1 MRYSSI
7 SFLSRDQISTLQ
19 GLYSIAVHLSL
30 MHQESA
36 GHSNIK
42 NKPNRLSGETSP
54 YLLQHAY
61 NPVEWY
67 PWGEEALQ
75 RAKNEDKPIFLSIG
89 YSACHWCHVMAH
101 ESFEDN
107 EVARIMNDNFIN
119 IKVDREERPDL
130 DDIYQRACQLATG
143 TGGWPLSVF
152 LTPDQK
158 PFYVGT
164 YFPKDGSSHYNMPG
178 FRNILLQLADA
189 YKNKRSEIQAASG
202 EFTHALSQTSL
213 DLVVRP
219 EIIENTSLGRSILDE
234 AAVGLLQMGDK
245 IYGGFG
251 HAPKFPNAS
260 NLMFLL
266 RYYDISGINRF
277 RDFVI
282 FTSDKMAE
290 GGIHDHLGGGF
301 ARYATD
307 QKWLIPHF
315 EKMLYDNAL
324 LSQLYGEL
332 YQITKAEPYLQV
344 MCKTLDYVIRE
355 MTHPEGGFYSAQDA
369 DSEGEEGKFYLWK
382 KNEIES
388 IIGDKTVS
396 DIFCEHFGVTEGGN
410 FEGKNILNVRVPTA
424 NLAKNNNKTLE
435 KITEILDDASAKLFA
450 AREDRVKPGRDEK
463 ILTSWNGLMISGFA
477 KAYAVSGD
485 KRYLNAANNAV
496 NFIENKLTSN
506 DGRLRRTFKDGQ
518 SKLNGYLEDYAFYVN
533 GLLDLFAANSKEEYL
548 RKSVKYTDFMLQHF
562 WDAKEGNL
570 FFTSDD
576 HEQLIS
582 RTKNFY
588 DLAIPSGNSIAASNL
603 LKLYHYTQKNMYL
616 DNAVGIMKTGS
627 QSAAENPFGF
637 GQMLNSIYL
646 YVKNPVEVTVILSDT
661 DNSSINN
668 PSLAAWLNKQFLP
681 NGIVG
686 MVHVNELEKLQ
697 EYPFFKG
704 RQPQGAPETAYVC
717 KNFSCSLPM
726 QSIEM
731 LEREIIAS

>member
-1 MRYSSI
+1 M
-7 SFLSRDQISTLQ
+7 QHESTDH
-19 GLYSIAVHLSL
+19 A
-30 MHQESA
+30 
-36 GHSNIK
+36 NIR
-42 NKPNRLSGETSP
+42 KPNRLAKETSP

-61 NPVEWY
+61 NPVDWY

-75 RAKNEDKPIFLSIG
+75 KAKHADKPIFLSIG

-107 EVARIMNDNFIN
+107 EVAKIMNENFIN

-143 TGGWPLSVF
+143 TGGWPLSIF
-152 LTPDQK
+152 LTPEQK

-189 YKNKRSEIQAASG
+189 YKNKKGEIQAASS
-202 EFTHALSQTSL
+202 EFTHALSQTAM
-213 DLVVRP
+213 DLVVRA
-219 EIIENTSLGRSILDE
+219 EITEKISLERSILDE
-234 AAVGLLQMGDK
+234 AALVLLQMGDT

-277 RDFVI
+277 RDFVV
-282 FTSDKMAE
+282 FTADKMAE

-307 QKWLIPHF
+307 QKWLVPHF

-324 LSQLYGEL
+324 LSQMYAEL
-332 YQITKAEPYLQV
+332 YQITKAETYMQIT
-344 MCKTLDYVIRE
+344 CKTLDYVIRE
-355 MTHPEGGFYSAQDA
+355 MTHPDGGLYSAQDA

-382 KNEIES
+382 KKEIES
-388 IIGDKTVS
+388 VINDETATN
-396 DIFCEHFGVTEGGN
+396 IFCERYSVTQEGN
-410 FEGKNILNVRVPTA
+410 FEGKNILNVRAPITS
-424 NLAKNNNKTLE
+424 LAKNYNKSPQQVTQ
-435 KITEILDDASAKLFA
+435 ILSDASEKLFA
-450 AREDRVKPGRDEK
+450 AREERVKPARDEK

-477 KAYAVSGD
+477 KGYAVSGL
-485 KRYLNAANNAV
+485 KKYLHAAKNAV
-496 NFIENKLTSN
+496 EFIESKLASS

-518 SKLNGYLEDYAFYVN
+518 SKLNAYLEDYAFYVS
-533 GLLDLFAANSKEEYL
+533 GLLDLFAVNSKQEYL
-548 RKSVKYTDFMLQHF
+548 DKSIIYTDFVLQHF
-562 WDAKEGNL
+562 WDEKEGNL

-588 DLAIPSGNSIAASNL
+588 DLAMPSGNSMAASNL
-603 LKLYHYTQKNMYL
+603 LRLYYYTQNHSYIDK
-616 DNAVGIMKTGS
+616 AVRIMKAGS
-627 QSAAENPFGF
+627 RSAAENPFGF

-646 YVKNPVEVTVILSDT
+646 YVKQPVEVTVIVT
-661 DNSSINN
+661 DNSINTN
-668 PSLAAWLNKQFLP
+668 NSSSLVAWLNKQFLP
-681 NGIVG
+681 HSIISV
-686 MVHVNELEKLQ
+686 VHPSELAKLQ
-697 EYPFFKG
+697 RYPYFKG
-704 RQPQGAPETAYVC
+704 REAQGGQETAFVC
-717 KNFSCSLPM
+717 KNYTCSLPIK
-726 QSIEM
+726 SIDE
-731 LEREIIAS
+731 LERQLMPY

>member
-1 MRYSSI
+1 
-7 SFLSRDQISTLQ
+7 
-19 GLYSIAVHLSL
+19 

-36 GHSNIK
+36 SHSNTK
-42 NKPNRLSGETSP
+42 KPNRLSKETSP

-61 NPVEWY
+61 NPVDWY
-67 PWGEEALQ
+67 PWGDDALQ

-107 EVARIMNDNFIN
+107 DVARIMNDNFIN

-189 YKNKRSEIQAASG
+189 YKNKKSEIQAASS
-202 EFTHALSQTSL
+202 EFTHALSQTAM

-219 EIIENTSLGRSILDE
+219 DIIEKTSLERSILDE
-234 AAVGLLQMGDK
+234 AAMGLLQMGDK

-251 HAPKFPNAS
+251 HAPKFPNPS

-266 RYYDISGINRF
+266 RYYDISHINRF
-277 RDFVI
+277 RDFVV
-282 FTSDKMAE
+282 FTADKMAE

-324 LSQLYGEL
+324 LSQLYCEL
-332 YQITKAEPYLQV
+332 YQITKAQPYLQV
-344 MCKTLDYVIRE
+344 MCKTLDYVRRE
-355 MTHPEGGFYSAQDA
+355 MTHPDGGLYSAQDA

-388 IIGDKTVS
+388 IIGDQKAS
-396 DIFCEHFGVTEGGN
+396 DIFCEHFGVTQGGN
-410 FEGKNILNVRVPTA
+410 FEGRNILNVRVSITT
-424 NLAKNNNKTLE
+424 LAKNHNKTPE
-435 KITEILDDASAKLFA
+435 KITEILNDTSAKLFS
-450 AREDRVKPGRDEK
+450 AREHRVKPGRDEK
-463 ILTSWNGLMISGFA
+463 ILTSWNGLMISAFA
-477 KAYAVSGD
+477 KGYAVTGD
-485 KRYLNAANNAV
+485 KRYLDAARSAIS
-496 NFIENKLTSN
+496 FIESKLTSN
-506 DGRLRRTFKDGQ
+506 DGRLRRTYKDGQ

-533 GLLDLFAANSKEEYL
+533 GLLDLFATNSKEEYL
-548 RKSVKYTDFMLQHF
+548 SKAIEYTDFMLQHF
-562 WDAKEGNL
+562 WDEKEGNL

-588 DLAIPSGNSIAASNL
+588 DLAIPSGNSMAAFNL
-603 LKLYHYTQKNMYL
+603 LRLYHYSQKNVFI
-616 DNAVGIMKTGS
+616 DSAVRIMKAGS
-627 QSAAENPFGF
+627 RSAAENPFGF

-646 YVKNPVEVTVILSDT
+646 YVKKPVEVSVILLRDTHNNST
-661 DNSSINN
+661 DNS
-668 PSLAAWLNKQFLP
+668 SLAAWLNKQFLP
-681 NGIVG
+681 NGILGIVDI
-686 MVHVNELEKLQ
+686 NELERLQ
-697 EYPFFKG
+697 DYPFFKG
-704 RQPQGAPETAYVC
+704 RRPQEAHETAYVC
-717 KNFSCSLPM
+717 KNFSCSLPIK
-726 QSIEM
+726 SVEA
-731 LEREIIAS
+731 LERELMAS

>member
-1 MRYSSI
+1 M
-7 SFLSRDQISTLQ
+7 QQ
-19 GLYSIAVHLSL
+19 G
-30 MHQESA
+30 SA
-36 GHSNIK
+36 DHPNIG
-42 NKPNRLSGETSP
+42 KPNRLAKETSP

-61 NPVEWY
+61 NPVDWY

-75 RAKNEDKPIFLSIG
+75 KAKHADKPIFLSIG

-101 ESFEDN
+101 ESFEDK
-107 EVARIMNDNFIN
+107 EVAKIMNENFIN
-119 IKVDREERPDL
+119 IKVDREERLDL
-130 DDIYQRACQLATG
+130 DDIYQRACQLAVG

-178 FRNILLQLADA
+178 FRNILLQLSDA
-189 YKNKRSEIQAASG
+189 YKNKKSEIQAASS
-202 EFTHALSQTSL
+202 EFTHALSQTAM
-213 DLVVRP
+213 DLVVRA
-219 EIIENTSLGRSILDE
+219 ETTEKISLERSILDE
-234 AAVGLLQMGDK
+234 AAVGLLQMGDR

-282 FTSDKMAE
+282 FTADKMAE

-324 LSQLYGEL
+324 LSQMYAEL
-332 YQITKAEPYLQV
+332 YQITKADTYMQIT
-344 MCKTLDYVIRE
+344 CKTLDYVIRE
-355 MTHPEGGFYSAQDA
+355 MTHPDGGLYSAQDA

-382 KNEIES
+382 KEEIES
-388 IIGDKTVS
+388 VIS
-396 DIFCEHFGVTEGGN
+396 DETATSIFCERYGVTQGGN
-410 FEGKNILNVRVPTA
+410 FEGKNILNVRSPIA
-424 NLAKNNNKTLE
+424 SLAKNYNKTPE
-435 KITEILDDASAKLFA
+435 QVTQILRDASAKLLA
-450 AREDRVKPGRDEK
+450 ARDKRVKPARDEK

-477 KAYAVSGD
+477 KGYAVSGLT
-485 KRYLNAANNAV
+485 KYLQAANNAV
-496 NFIENKLTSN
+496 EFIESKIASS

-518 SKLNGYLEDYAFYVN
+518 SKLNAYLEDYAFYVS
-533 GLLDLFAANSKEEYL
+533 GLLDLFAVNSKHEYL
-548 RKSVKYTDFMLQHF
+548 DKSIMYTDFMLQHF
-562 WDAKEGNL
+562 WDKKQGNL

-588 DLAIPSGNSIAASNL
+588 DLAMPSGNSMAASNL
-603 LKLYHYTQKNMYL
+603 LRLHYYTQNNSYL
-616 DNAVGIMKTGS
+616 DKAVRIMKAGS
-627 QSAAENPFGF
+627 RSAAENPFGF

-646 YVKNPVEVTVILSDT
+646 YVKQPVEVTAIIT
-661 DNSSINN
+661 DNSSNTNN
-668 PSLAAWLNKQFLP
+668 SSSLIAWLNRQFLP
-681 NGIVG
+681 HSIISIV
-686 MVHVNELEKLQ
+686 HPSELAKLQ
-697 EYPFFKG
+697 GYPYFKG
-704 RQPQGAPETAYVC
+704 REAQGGQETAFVC
-717 KNFSCSLPM
+717 KNYTCSLPIK
-726 QSIEM
+726 SIEE
-731 LEREIIAS
+731 LERQLTPY

>member
-1 MRYSSI
+1 MQHESS
-7 SFLSRDQISTLQ
+7 
-19 GLYSIAVHLSL
+19 
-30 MHQESA
+30 
-36 GHSNIK
+36 GHSNIS
-42 NKPNRLSGETSP
+42 KPNRLAKETSP

-75 RAKNEDKPIFLSIG
+75 KAKHEDRAIFLSIG

-101 ESFEDN
+101 ESFEDK
-107 EVARIMNDNFIN
+107 EVAMIMNEKFIN

-152 LTPDQK
+152 LTSDQK

-189 YKNKRSEIQAASG
+189 YKNKKDEIQAASS
-202 EFTHALSQTSL
+202 EFTQSLSQTAM
-213 DLVVRP
+213 DLVVRA
-219 EIIENTSLGRSILDE
+219 EITEKTKLERSVLDE
-234 AAVGLLQMGDK
+234 AAVGLLQMGDR

-266 RYYDISGINRF
+266 RYYDISAINRF

-282 FTSDKMAE
+282 FTADKMAE

-307 QKWLIPHF
+307 QKWLVPHF

-324 LSQLYGEL
+324 LSQMYAEL
-332 YQITKAEPYLQV
+332 YQITKAEPY
-344 MCKTLDYVIRE
+344 MHIIRKTLDYVIRE
-355 MTHPEGGFYSAQDA
+355 MTHPDGGLYSAQDA

-388 IIGDKTVS
+388 VIDDENVTN
-396 DIFCEHFGVTEGGN
+396 IFCEHYGVTQGGN
-410 FEGKNILNVRVPTA
+410 FEGKNILNVRVPIIT
-424 NLAKNNNKTLE
+424 LAKKYNKTPE
-435 KITEILDDASAKLFA
+435 QIAQILRDASAKLFA
-450 AREDRVKPGRDEK
+450 AREERVKPGRDEK

-477 KAYAVSGD
+477 RGYSVSGD
-485 KRYLNAANNAV
+485 TKYLQAAKNAV
-496 NFIENKLTSN
+496 NFIENKLASN
-506 DGRLRRTFKDGQ
+506 DGRLKRTFKDGQ
-518 SKLNGYLEDYAFYVN
+518 AKLNAYLEDYAFYVG
-533 GLLDLFAANSKEEYL
+533 GLLDLFAANSKQEYL
-548 RKSVKYTDFMLQHF
+548 DKSIRYTDFMLQHF
-562 WDAKEGNL
+562 WDDKEGNL

-582 RTKNFY
+582 RTKSFY
-588 DLAIPSGNSIAASNL
+588 DLAMPSGNSMAASNL
-603 LKLYHYTQKNMYL
+603 LRLYHYTQNNSYL
-616 DNAVGIMKTGS
+616 DRAVRIMKAGS

-646 YVKNPVEVTVILSDT
+646 YVKKPVEIAVFSSDDNGKT
-661 DNSSINN
+661 NNSS
-668 PSLAAWLNKQFLP
+668 LVAWLNRQFLP
-681 NGIVG
+681 GSMIAIV
-686 MVHVNELEKLQ
+686 HPRELAKLQ
-697 EYPFFKG
+697 YYPFFKG
-704 RQPQGAPETAYVC
+704 REAEGGRETAFVC
-717 KNFSCSLPM
+717 KDFTCSLPIR
-726 QSIEM
+726 SIEE
-731 LEREIIAS
+731 LERQLIPS

>member
-1 MRYSSI
+1 MQHESSG
-7 SFLSRDQISTLQ
+7 R
-19 GLYSIAVHLSL
+19 
-30 MHQESA
+30 
-36 GHSNIK
+36 SNIS
-42 NKPNRLSGETSP
+42 KPNRLAKETSP

-75 RAKNEDKPIFLSIG
+75 KAKLEDRPIFLSIG

-101 ESFEDN
+101 ESFEDK
-107 EVARIMNDNFIN
+107 EVAMIMNEKFIN

-189 YKNKRSEIQAASG
+189 YKNKKDEIQAASS
-202 EFTHALSQTSL
+202 EFTQSLSQTAM
-213 DLVVRP
+213 DLVVRA
-219 EIIENTSLGRSILDE
+219 EITEKTKLERSVLDE
-234 AAVGLLQMGDK
+234 AAVGLLQMGDR

-266 RYYDISGINRF
+266 RYYDISAINRF

-282 FTSDKMAE
+282 FTADKMAE

-307 QKWLIPHF
+307 QKWLVPHF

-324 LSQLYGEL
+324 LSQMYAEL
-332 YQITKAEPYLQV
+332 YQITKAEPY
-344 MCKTLDYVIRE
+344 MHIIRKTLDYVIRE
-355 MTHPEGGFYSAQDA
+355 MTHPDGGLYSAQDA

-388 IIGDKTVS
+388 VIDDENVTN
-396 DIFCEHFGVTEGGN
+396 IFCEHYGVTQGGN
-410 FEGKNILNVRVPTA
+410 FEGKNILNVRVPII
-424 NLAKNNNKTLE
+424 NLAKKYNKTPE
-435 KITEILDDASAKLFA
+435 QIAQILRDASAKLFA
-450 AREDRVKPGRDEK
+450 AREERVKPGRDEK

-477 KAYAVSGD
+477 RGFAVSGD
-485 KRYLNAANNAV
+485 TKYLQAAKNAV
-496 NFIENKLTSN
+496 NFIENKLASN
-506 DGRLRRTFKDGQ
+506 DGRLKRTFKDGQ
-518 SKLNGYLEDYAFYVN
+518 SKLNAYLEDYAFYVG
-533 GLLDLFAANSKEEYL
+533 GLLDLFAANSKQEYL
-548 RKSVKYTDFMLQHF
+548 DKSIRYTDFMLQHF
-562 WDAKEGNL
+562 WDDNEGNL

-588 DLAIPSGNSIAASNL
+588 DLAMPSGNSMAASNL
-603 LKLYHYTQKNMYL
+603 LRLYHYTQNNSYL
-616 DNAVGIMKTGS
+616 DRAVRIMKAGS

-646 YVKNPVEVTVILSDT
+646 YVKKPVEIAVFSSDENNKT
-661 DNSSINN
+661 NNSS
-668 PSLAAWLNKQFLP
+668 LVAWLNRQFLP
-681 NGIVG
+681 GSVIAIV
-686 MVHVNELEKLQ
+686 HPSELAKLQ
-697 EYPFFKG
+697 YYPFFKG
-704 RQPQGAPETAYVC
+704 RDPEGGRETAFVC
-717 KNFSCSLPM
+717 KDFTCSLPIR
-726 QSIEM
+726 SIEE
-731 LEREIIAS
+731 LERQLIPS